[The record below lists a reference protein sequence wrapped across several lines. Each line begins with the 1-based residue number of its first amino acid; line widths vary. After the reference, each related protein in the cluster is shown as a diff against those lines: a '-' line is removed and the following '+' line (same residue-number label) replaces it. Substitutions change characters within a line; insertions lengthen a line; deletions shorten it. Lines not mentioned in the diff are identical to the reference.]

1 MERSYIKSSE
11 LSSPILD
18 YNHRIYTY
26 INECNCYQEFI
37 TLYESQSLKDKQY
50 HSEDNSYENLTIE
63 IAIRYGF
70 VYSDEFI
77 RFYNIMKTNR
87 LYSMR

>member
-1 MERSYIKSSE
+1 MKSSD
-11 LSSPILD
+11 LSSPMLD

-26 INECNCYQEFI
+26 IQECNSYKEFI
-37 TLYESQSLKDKQY
+37 TLYESQPLNRKHY
-50 HSEDNSYENLTIE
+50 YSEDNSYENFTIE

-70 VYSDEFI
+70 VYSDKFI